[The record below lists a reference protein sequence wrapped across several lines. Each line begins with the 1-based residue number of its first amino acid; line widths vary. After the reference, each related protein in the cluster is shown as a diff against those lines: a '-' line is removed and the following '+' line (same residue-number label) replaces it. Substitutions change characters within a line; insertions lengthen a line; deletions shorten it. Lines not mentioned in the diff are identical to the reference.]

1 MLSKAAAAKEQE
13 RCEGQSWPKSHRLAP
28 WCWLWLRAV
37 RVVEGSREEQQA
49 ARGGRLVF
57 RENHMLQ
64 LQGAIVDE
72 KVKREKKVAGDNQA
86 AGLRCTRG
94 LLLG

>member
-37 RVVEGSREEQQA
+37 RVVEGSREEQQV

-64 LQGAIVDE
+64 LVQGAIVDE
-72 KVKREKKVAGDNQA
+72 KVKR
-86 AGLRCTRG
+86 LREIIKLPDCG